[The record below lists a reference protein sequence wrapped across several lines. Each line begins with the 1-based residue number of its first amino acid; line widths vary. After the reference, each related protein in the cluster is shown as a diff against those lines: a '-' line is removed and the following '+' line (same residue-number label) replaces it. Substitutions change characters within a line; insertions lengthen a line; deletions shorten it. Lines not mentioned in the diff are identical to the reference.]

1 MRTDRVSLSL
11 QCARAQNTPSSYLS
25 TSPHP
30 RRKRWNYR
38 SRCYSSQQLFA
49 RLTAGRGGRTV
60 SFLLPR
66 KGKHRVRRKMSLGP
80 SKRCA
85 LLRCVA
91 ELCLWSL
98 SAVRQISRINL
109 RRFSATRQWVNK
121 NHATR
126 ILIVSFIG
134 ARDFR
139 SCMDWMLL
147 AWTLPFELCQIVF
160 SNMGRIGTTPIFRPC
175 EQILSSLQLS
185 MFKPPWNE
193 IFFVYRDKRT
203 FIR

>member
-66 KGKHRVRRKMSLGP
+66 KEKHRVRRKMSLGP

-147 AWTLPFELCQIVF
+147 AWTLPFELCRIVF

-175 EQILSSLQLS
+175 EQ
-185 MFKPPWNE
+185 N
-193 IFFVYRDKRT
+193 
-203 FIR
+203 FIIAAIIDV